1 LIKKYGDFLDGMH
14 NHIESMLANDLGARS
29 AWASTEQSHTE
40 GEQAEQDGDISKMRE
55 YAAEIGSL
63 TRAEYDL
70 KIQLMKQAYEEQIA
84 QAEASRNAI
93 L

>member
-1 LIKKYGDFLDGMH
+1 
-14 NHIESMLANDLGARS
+14 
-29 AWASTEQSHTE
+29 
-40 GEQAEQDGDISKMRE
+40 MRE

-84 QAEASRNAI
+84 
-93 L
+93 